1 MPRTTSPRA
10 RNRAAAMS
18 LLAVAVALL
27 AAGCGDDEA
36 SPVSPPP
43 PTVGPS
49 NLAAPPIP
57 PRRPTAPPVIPAQ
70 LEPQPQE
77 TPRSVVPDVLVG
89 EWDGGS
95 GPANADYIFTQYGDV
110 GVVYG
115 NRRTEQGTVVVEG
128 NSMTLYLPSGTRTVT
143 WLVKEIDLGEYGYK
157 FLTLYLDDASYVRQ
171 ISGG

>member
-1 MPRTTSPRA
+1 MSGTNSPRA
-10 RNRAAAMS
+10 RSRAAAMS

-43 PTVGPS
+43 PTVGAS
-49 NLAAPPIP
+49 NLPPPPIP
-57 PRRPTAPPVIPAQ
+57 PQRPTTPPAIRTQP
-70 LEPQPQE
+70 EPQRQE

-95 GPANADYIFTQYGDV
+95 GPANADYLFTQYGDV

-128 NSMTLYLPSGTRTVT
+128 SSMTLYLPSGTRTVT
-143 WLVKEIDLGEYGYK
+143 WSVEKLDPGYDGYK
-157 FLTLYLDDASYVRQ
+157 FLTLYMDGASYVRQ

>member
-1 MPRTTSPRA
+1 MFRLNSPRA
-10 RNRAAAMS
+10 RSRAAAMS
-18 LLAVAVALL
+18 LLSVAVALL
-27 AAGCGDDEA
+27 AAGCGDNEA

-43 PTVGPS
+43 PTVGAS

-57 PRRPTAPPVIPAQ
+57 PRRPTTPPVIQAQ
-70 LEPQPQE
+70 PEPQSQE

-95 GPANADYIFTQYGDV
+95 GPANADYLFTQYGDV

-115 NRRTEQGTVVVEG
+115 NGRTEQGTVVVEG

-143 WLVKEIDLGEYGYK
+143 WWVKELDPGYDDYK
-157 FLTLYLDDASYVRQ
+157 FLTLYMDGASYVRQ

>member
-1 MPRTTSPRA
+1 MSGMNSPRIPS
-10 RNRAAAMS
+10 RAAAMS

-27 AAGCGDDEA
+27 AAGCGNDEA

-43 PTVGPS
+43 PTAGAS
-49 NLAAPPIP
+49 NLAPPPIP
-57 PRRPTAPPVIPAQ
+57 PQRPTTPPVIQAQ
-70 LEPQPQE
+70 PESQSQE

-95 GPANADYIFTQYGDV
+95 GPANADYLFTQYGDV

-143 WLVKEIDLGEYGYK
+143 WWVKEIDPGGYGYK
-157 FLTLYLDDASYVRQ
+157 FLTLYMDDASYVRQ
-171 ISGG
+171 ISGE

>member
-1 MPRTTSPRA
+1 MSRTNSSQA
-10 RNRAAAMS
+10 RSRTAALS
-18 LLAVAVALL
+18 LLVVAVALL
-27 AAGCGDDEA
+27 AAGCGDGEA

-43 PTVGPS
+43 LTAGPS
-49 NLAAPPIP
+49 NLAPPPIP
-57 PRRPTAPPVIPAQ
+57 PRRPTTPPVIQAQ
-70 LEPQPQE
+70 PEPQPQE

-143 WLVKEIDLGEYGYK
+143 WSVEQLDTGYGYK
-157 FLTLYLDDASYVRQ
+157 FLTLYMDDASYVRQ

>member
-1 MPRTTSPRA
+1 MSRMNSPR
-10 RNRAAAMS
+10 RRSRAAAMS
-18 LLAVAVALL
+18 LLSVAVALL
-27 AAGCGDDEA
+27 ATGCGDDA
-36 SPVSPPP
+36 SPISLPP

-57 PRRPTAPPVIPAQ
+57 PRRPTTPPVTLPQ
-70 LEPQPQE
+70 PEPQRQE

-95 GPANADYIFTQYGDV
+95 GPANADYTFTQYGDV

-115 NRRTEQGTVVVEG
+115 NGRTEQGTVVVEG

-143 WLVKEIDLGEYGYK
+143 WWVKEDALYNYK
-157 FLTLYLDDASYVRQ
+157 FLTLYMDDASYVRQ